1 MKASVGRALS
11 TAAILFAAA
20 GFLYAQVGSL
30 PQPPSTRARRDS
42 LQRPTTPAP
51 PQPERKT
58 VFMKADRAY
67 SIRVADST
75 ATCMVGNFASLHNGT
90 VITCDSAIRYSDIH
104 FECFGNVLINKNTT
118 YIYGDRAE
126 YRGNENRAEVFS
138 PLVKVVDGDA
148 TLYTYRLVFDTK
160 TSVGEFSGGGV
171 LTNRDNLLE
180 SLRGYYYTDTR
191 EIVCMG
197 EVEMRNEEYELTGDS
212 VVYDIATDRAEYYRN
227 TNIWNASGDY
237 LFADRGTYEKS
248 EELYSLTL
256 NGYILTPKQELW
268 SDSLDYYRP
277 EEHAVLRGDIQI
289 DDVEHKTLAF
299 GDYGEYW
306 KYPGNALLTQRPSM
320 VNYDLKQQPDSLFM
334 RADTIFFYTVITT
347 QQTAVR
353 PPATDSLSPRPAA
366 DSLDLRTSAADSL
379 AGAPRA
385 DSLTER
391 RRVLPSPHG
400 DRTDSLGS
408 ISLRDTAA
416 LRRRP
421 STEISSEG
429 SSAEEALAETEGSE
443 ASVAEGSDTPQE
455 QEPELTPAERKA
467 RLRQIAEKERA
478 EQKAKKAVERKERLE
493 EIAAKRQAK
502 ITEKLLAQKRR
513 DSLTLV
519 RRRAKVEERL
529 EKRREKALR
538 KGRELPDSSELT
550 RIDSL
555 AHAGNEAIDTLA
567 QAAPDT
573 LGADSLAMLPPQDSL
588 DSLDADTIRRFT
600 RAWRNVKIYRTDFQ
614 AVCDSL
620 VAVGADSTLHLYIDP
635 VLWNEN
641 NQVTSD
647 VMDIYTLDS
656 HLDRAEFVGHPIMIA
671 QLDTT
676 YYNQVSGKTMIAYFR
691 NNAIFRNDVNGHVE
705 TFYYLQEEG
714 GTRVVDM
721 LSIQSGDA
729 SFYIEDQ
736 QIVGITYRNNP
747 VFSMSPLERLP
758 ETQEFFLKDFRWEG
772 DRRPYR
778 DEVFDRTIRPSQ
790 RKEKERLPHPEFP
803 IRERIDSRR
812 TELMDS
818 GRWADRDDVV
828 PPDVRD
834 WIRSKEEQ
842 SVAGGN

>member
-1 MKASVGRALS
+1 MKVSVGRALS
-11 TAAILFAAA
+11 TVAVLFAAA
-20 GFLYAQVGSL
+20 GFLFAQGGSL
-30 PQPPSTRARRDS
+30 PRPTAPRGRGDS
-42 LQRPTTPAP
+42 LSVRPSPQP
-51 PQPERKT
+51 RQPERKT
-58 VFMKADRAY
+58 VFLKADKAY

-75 ATCMVGNFASLHNGT
+75 ATCMVGNFAALHNGT
-90 VITCDSAIRYSDIH
+90 VITCDSAIRYSDVH
-104 FECFGNVLINKNTT
+104 LECFGNVLINKNTT

-126 YRGNENRAEVFS
+126 YRGDENRAEVFS

-148 TLYTYRLVFDTK
+148 TLYTYRFVFDTK
-160 TSVGEFSGGGV
+160 NSIGQFSGGGV

-191 EIVCMG
+191 EIVCVG
-197 EVEMRNEEYELTGDS
+197 EVEMRNDEYDLKGDS
-212 VVYDIATDRAEYYRN
+212 VVYNVATDRAEYYRN

-237 LFADRGTYEKS
+237 LFADRGTYEKP

-256 NGYILTPKQELW
+256 NGYILTPKHELW

-277 EEHAVLRGDIQI
+277 EEHAVLRGNLQI
-289 DDVEHKTLAF
+289 DDIEHKTLAF

-306 KYPGNALLTQRPSM
+306 KFPGNALLTLRPSM
-320 VNYDLKQQPDSLFM
+320 VNYDLQQQPDSLFM
-334 RADTIFFYTVITT
+334 RADTIFFYTIVTT
-347 QQTAVR
+347 QQPSSGA
-353 PPATDSLSPRPAA
+353 PAA
-366 DSLDLRTSAADSL
+366 DSLSVGSGADSL
-379 AGAPRA
+379 FLQTPPVDSLASNPDANSLAARREKGRTPGGEPSDSQQQSLPLH
-385 DSLTER
+385 DSLT
-391 RRVLPSPHG
+391 
-400 DRTDSLGS
+400 
-408 ISLRDTAA
+408 LRGTPASGEA
-416 LRRRP
+416 EVA
-421 STEISSEG
+421 EI
-429 SSAEEALAETEGSE
+429 AEDSE
-443 ASVAEGSDTPQE
+443 AGTTLTEDTDGTGEP
-455 QEPELTPAERKA
+455 EPELTPEERKA
-467 RLRQIAEKERA
+467 RLREIAEKERA
-478 EQKAKKAVERKERLE
+478 EKKAKQAAERKERLE
-493 EIAAKRQAK
+493 QIAAKRQAK

-555 AHAGNEAIDTLA
+555 AHAGNEAIDSLTRE
-567 QAAPDT
+567 AADT
-573 LGADSLAMLPPQDSL
+573 PQIDSLAMLPPQDTL
-588 DSLDADTIRRFT
+588 DSLDVDTIRRFT

-671 QLDTT
+671 QLDTA

-691 NNAIFRNDVNGHVE
+691 NNAIFRNDVNGNVQ

-721 LSIQSGDA
+721 LSIESGDA

-758 ETQEFFLKDFRWEG
+758 ATQEFFLKDFRWEG
-772 DRRPYR
+772 GRRPDR
-778 DEVFDRTIRPSQ
+778 DEVFDRTIRPSLRSQ
-790 RKEKERLPHPEFP
+790 KEGLPRPAFP
-803 IRERIDSRR
+803 IRERIDARR
-812 TELMDS
+812 TELMDT
-818 GRWADRDDVV
+818 GRWADRDDEV
-828 PPDVRD
+828 PPDVLD

-842 SVAGGN
+842 SIAGGN